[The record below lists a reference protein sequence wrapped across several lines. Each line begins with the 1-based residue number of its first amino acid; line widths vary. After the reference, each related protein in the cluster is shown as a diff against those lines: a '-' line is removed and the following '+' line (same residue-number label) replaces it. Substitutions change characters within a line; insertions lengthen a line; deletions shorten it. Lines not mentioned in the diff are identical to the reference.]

1 MAEERKRREQDS
13 REATSRPTDSWL
25 PTSQLPMP
33 KEQDGWK
40 FRYIRT
46 ASQGNADTKNVSMR
60 FREGWTPVIA
70 KEHPELQI
78 ASDIDSRWPEGV
90 EIGGLLLCKIPS
102 ETVEAR
108 AEYYRNMNKQQ
119 LQSVEQGFMNDQDP
133 RMPKYH
139 DSKSRTQFRK
149 G

>member
-1 MAEERKRREQDS
+1 MAEERKRRDQDS
-13 REATSRPTDSWL
+13 RKATSRPTDAWL
-25 PTSQLPMP
+25 PTSQLPVP
-33 KEQDGWK
+33 DPVDGWK
-40 FRYIRT
+40 FRYIRI

-60 FREGWTPVIA
+60 FREGWEPIVA
-70 KEHPELQI
+70 KDHPELQI
-78 ASDIDSRWPEGV
+78 VSDIDSRWPESV

-108 AEYYRNMNKQQ
+108 GEYYRNLNKQQ